1 MTRKNYYDFLNFI
14 LKYFSTID
22 VIASKMQLDV
32 YIIDLWSSIEFS
44 RLKEIDELARTILK
58 TKKGK
63 IYPLVYLLVSLALIL
78 SVLHHRFVVW

>member
-1 MTRKNYYDFLNFI
+1 
-14 LKYFSTID
+14 
-22 VIASKMQLDV
+22 MQLDV